1 MSAQRRTT
9 VPEKAPVPAA
19 PTAPAKK
26 AAEKLASGSE
36 RRPRDRST
44 AERGRPTTEGRQSVL
59 AARTQSVQR
68 LFRDSM
74 SEIRKV
80 NWPDQE
86 TARNLTF
93 LVVGISVVLG
103 LALGGIDFVLQKVF
117 EAMT

>member
-1 MSAQRRTT
+1 
-9 VPEKAPVPAA
+9 
-19 PTAPAKK
+19 
-26 AAEKLASGSE
+26 
-36 RRPRDRST
+36 
-44 AERGRPTTEGRQSVL
+44 
-59 AARTQSVQR
+59 
-68 LFRDSM
+68 M

>member
-1 MSAQRRTT
+1 MSAQRRTS

-26 AAEKLASGSE
+26 AAEKPAAGAE
-36 RRPRDRST
+36 RRPRGRAT
-44 AERGRPTTEGRQSVL
+44 AERGRPTSEAHQSVL

-86 TARNLTF
+86 TARNLTL
-93 LVVGISVVLG
+93 LVIGISVVLG
-103 LALGGIDFVLQKVF
+103 IALGGIDYVLQRLF